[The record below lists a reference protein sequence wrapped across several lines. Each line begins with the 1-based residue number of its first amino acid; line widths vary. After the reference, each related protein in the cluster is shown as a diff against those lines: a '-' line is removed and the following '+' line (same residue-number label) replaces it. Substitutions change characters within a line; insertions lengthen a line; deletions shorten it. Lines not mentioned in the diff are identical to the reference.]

1 MRRETRHGVIATDVV
16 PEKVEKVNNRI
27 SPIKDTYIE
36 QFLREFPLRKLR
48 LRATLD
54 AKEAYRDAEYVVIAA
69 PTNYDPEKNFFDT
82 SHVEEVIDA
91 VLEVNPDAVMVIKS
105 TIPIGYTDSLYLKY
119 KEKGIENLKL
129 LFSPEFLREGQA
141 LYDNLYPSRIMA
153 SVFSQWES
161 EISISLPAASSS
173 ETPSRLPGEVILN
186 VARDGSVTVN
196 ARKLTLNDLGERLR
210 KVADFYPGQPVV
222 IRADRE
228 TSYDSLVKVLDTCR
242 VAGVWNF
249 SLATVEEKE
258 PAGK

>member
-1 MRRETRHGVIATDVV
+1 MKFSGRDRRRAKAPALALTSMLDVI
-16 PEKVEKVNNRI
+16 
-27 SPIKDTYIE
+27 
-36 QFLREFPLRKLR
+36 FLLLC
-48 LRATLD
+48 
-54 AKEAYRDAEYVVIAA
+54 
-69 PTNYDPEKNFFDT
+69 FFVT
-82 SHVEEVIDA
+82 
-91 VLEVNPDAVMVIKS
+91 
-105 TIPIGYTDSLYLKY
+105 
-119 KEKGIENLKL
+119 
-129 LFSPEFLREGQA
+129 
-141 LYDNLYPSRIMA
+141 A

-161 EISISLPAASSS
+161 EISISLPSASSS

-196 ARKLTLNDLGERLR
+196 AKKLTLSDLGERLR

-258 PAGK
+258 SGGK

>member
-1 MRRETRHGVIATDVV
+1 MKFSGRDRRRAKAPALALTSMLDVI
-16 PEKVEKVNNRI
+16 
-27 SPIKDTYIE
+27 
-36 QFLREFPLRKLR
+36 FLLLC
-48 LRATLD
+48 
-54 AKEAYRDAEYVVIAA
+54 
-69 PTNYDPEKNFFDT
+69 FFVT
-82 SHVEEVIDA
+82 
-91 VLEVNPDAVMVIKS
+91 
-105 TIPIGYTDSLYLKY
+105 
-119 KEKGIENLKL
+119 
-129 LFSPEFLREGQA
+129 
-141 LYDNLYPSRIMA
+141 A

-161 EISISLPAASSS
+161 EISISLPSASSS

-196 ARKLTLNDLGERLR
+196 AKKLTLSDLGERLR

-228 TSYDSLVKVLDTCR
+228 TSYDALVKVLDTCR

>member
-1 MRRETRHGVIATDVV
+1 MKFSGRDRRRAKAPALALTSMLDVI
-16 PEKVEKVNNRI
+16 
-27 SPIKDTYIE
+27 
-36 QFLREFPLRKLR
+36 FLLLC
-48 LRATLD
+48 
-54 AKEAYRDAEYVVIAA
+54 
-69 PTNYDPEKNFFDT
+69 FFVT
-82 SHVEEVIDA
+82 
-91 VLEVNPDAVMVIKS
+91 
-105 TIPIGYTDSLYLKY
+105 
-119 KEKGIENLKL
+119 
-129 LFSPEFLREGQA
+129 
-141 LYDNLYPSRIMA
+141 A

-196 ARKLTLNDLGERLR
+196 AKKLTLSDLGERLR

-222 IRADRE
+222 IRADRD

-258 PAGK
+258 STGK